1 MVRARHPGVAFHRGH
16 SEEHPAQA
24 HPCHSHGGF
33 APHPYLPLPWPP
45 LPQRTWIWPWAQP
58 THWGHSSDLCSAAAF
73 FFPFLIPKESSS
85 PSIALHPRSYSVLLG
100 VGSGEID
107 VFWHLDLPPALKPH
121 PPHPLE
127 HHGRSSL
134 CLETMGPQGN
144 CHLFVRHF
152 RRIGTCS
159 DHTSK
164 SQTWKTGGRCGESS
178 EGEPELR
185 GRRKGSGSWV
195 VSGEQREG
203 HKTQRWARRPQRTR
217 GQTRFRPCMP

>member
-1 MVRARHPGVAFHRGH
+1 M
-16 SEEHPAQA
+16 
-24 HPCHSHGGF
+24 
-33 APHPYLPLPWPP
+33 
-45 LPQRTWIWPWAQP
+45 
-58 THWGHSSDLCSAAAF
+58 
-73 FFPFLIPKESSS
+73 
-85 PSIALHPRSYSVLLG
+85 
-100 VGSGEID
+100 GSGEID

-144 CHLFVRHF
+144 CHLFVRRF
-152 RRIGTCS
+152 RRIGICS
-159 DHTSK
+159 DYTSK
-164 SQTWKTGGRCGESS
+164 SQTWKTGGGCGESS

-217 GQTRFRPCMP
+217 GQTRFRPVCLRLNLAADWHQLHRWSGSPGLTTADCPDARSAPWSRGLCLVGPVWI